1 MKGKGLPNYGNRSR
15 GDLVVKLSIGIPSK
29 LSERQKW
36 LIEELQKSGN
46 I

>member
-1 MKGKGLPNYGNRSR
+1 
-15 GDLVVKLSIGIPSK
+15 LVVKLSIGIPSK
-29 LSERQKW
+29 LSERQKL